1 VPEQVT
7 RYGRMVAREGSEEEL
22 AQRMLEA
29 AAELEEDPGCDL
41 YLVNRQADD
50 PATIWITEVWRS
62 RADLDAARERIRG
75 SAGVAAVMNLVAD
88 GGMVELELLGGKG
101 ARGD

>member
-1 VPEQVT
+1 
-7 RYGRMVAREGSEEEL
+7 MVAKEGKEDEL

-41 YLVNRQADD
+41 YLINRQADD
-50 PATIWITEVWRS
+50 PATLWVTEIWRS
-62 RADLDAARERIRG
+62 QEDLDAARDKIRG
-75 SAGVAAVMNLVAD
+75 SASVATVMELVAE

-101 ARGD
+101 ARE